1 MLVSNYIILRILL
14 NLSYSLQIYYFYI
27 NDFKRRAR
35 ILSSANDASVK
46 TEQNTN
52 INIKFKQTQQPNNNT
67 PINYPTVSPMPT
79 YSQIPQTQNVN
90 FTQEDSQYPSVPEI
104 QQPGIINKDIQIPAS
119 QSFEQILEQKD
130 RENAFLK
137 LLLQVYQD
145 QPLII
150 NSYVICK
157 SSVLMDIIKLL
168 TDCDKVDLVLNED
181 IACGGC
187 SDNSKLIYIS
197 KILITKDDKTTE
209 LKYGYNEAYSKL
221 VANGISLKIV
231 C

>member
-1 MLVSNYIILRILL
+1 MTLRG
-14 NLSYSLQIYYFYI
+14 
-27 NDFKRRAR
+27 AR

-46 TEQNTN
+46 NEQNTN
-52 INIKFKQTQQPNNNT
+52 INIKFKQQPNNSN
-67 PINYPTVSPMPT
+67 IGYPTVSPYT
-79 YSQIPQTQNVN
+79 QTQIPQNQNVN
-90 FTQEDSQYPSVPEI
+90 FTPEASVYPSVQGIPAQEVINGRSPEETLFS
-104 QQPGIINKDIQIPAS
+104 NKDIPLS
-119 QSFEQILEQKD
+119 PNFESIIEQKHK
-130 RENAFLK
+130 ENAFLK
-137 LLLQVYQD
+137 MLLQIYQD

-157 SSVLMDIIKLL
+157 STVLMDIIKLL

-197 KILITKDDKTTE
+197 KILITKDETTTE

-231 C
+231 S

>member
-1 MLVSNYIILRILL
+1 MTLRG
-14 NLSYSLQIYYFYI
+14 
-27 NDFKRRAR
+27 AR

-46 TEQNTN
+46 NEQNTN
-52 INIKFKQTQQPNNNT
+52 INIKFKQTQQPNNNNT
-67 PINYPTVSPMPT
+67 PINYREALRPGDYPTVSPMPT
-79 YSQIPQTQNVN
+79 YSQMPQTQNVN

-168 TDCDKVDLVLNED
+168 TDCDKVDLVLNEY
-181 IACGGC
+181 IACGVC

-197 KILITKDDKTTE
+197 KILITKDETTTE

-231 C
+231 S

>member
-1 MLVSNYIILRILL
+1 MTLGG
-14 NLSYSLQIYYFYI
+14 
-27 NDFKRRAR
+27 AR

-52 INIKFKQTQQPNNNT
+52 INIKFKQQPPDNVNVG
-67 PINYPTVSPMPT
+67 YPTVSP

-90 FTQEDSQYPSVPEI
+90 FTQEGSVYPSAPEI
-104 QQPGIINKDIQIPAS
+104 QQPGILNKDVQIPTS
-119 QSFEQILEQKD
+119 QSFEYLLEQKD

-137 LLLQVYQD
+137 LLLQIYQD
-145 QPLII
+145 QPLIL
-150 NSYVICK
+150 NSYVVCK
-157 SSVLMDIIKLL
+157 SSVLMDIIKLF

-187 SDNSKLIYIS
+187 GDNSKLIFIS

-209 LKYGYNEAYSKL
+209 LKYRYNEAYSKL
-221 VANGISLKIV
+221 VTNGISLKIV
-231 C
+231 S

>member
-1 MLVSNYIILRILL
+1 MTLRG
-14 NLSYSLQIYYFYI
+14 
-27 NDFKRRAR
+27 AR

-52 INIKFKQTQQPNNNT
+52 INIKFKQQPSNNAT
-67 PINYPTVSPMPT
+67 VGYPSIPSPYNQM
-79 YSQIPQTQNVN
+79 PQTQNVN
-90 FTQEDSQYPSVPEI
+90 FTQVASQFQSVPEI
-104 QQPGIINKDIQIPAS
+104 QQPGIINKDVQIPAS

-145 QPLII
+145 QPVIL

-187 SDNSKLIYIS
+187 TSCCGQSPRGDNSKLIFIA

>member
-1 MLVSNYIILRILL
+1 MTLRG
-14 NLSYSLQIYYFYI
+14 
-27 NDFKRRAR
+27 AR

-46 TEQNTN
+46 NEQNTN

-67 PINYPTVSPMPT
+67 PINYREALRPGDYPTVSPYT
-79 YSQIPQTQNVN
+79 QIPQNQNVN
-90 FTQEDSQYPSVPEI
+90 FTQEASPYPSVQGIPQPETI
-104 QQPGIINKDIQIPAS
+104 SKDIPECYTKETIPHS
-119 QSFEQILEQKD
+119 PNFESIIEQK
-130 RENAFLK
+130 RKENEFLK
-137 LLLQVYQD
+137 LLLQIYQE

-157 SSVLMDIIKLL
+157 SSTLMDIIKLL

-209 LKYGYNEAYSKL
+209 LKYCYNEAYSKL

-231 C
+231 S

>member
-1 MLVSNYIILRILL
+1 MTLRG
-14 NLSYSLQIYYFYI
+14 
-27 NDFKRRAR
+27 AR

-46 TEQNTN
+46 NEQNTN
-52 INIKFKQTQQPNNNT
+52 INIKFKQQPNNSN
-67 PINYPTVSPMPT
+67 IGYPTVSPYT
-79 YSQIPQTQNVN
+79 QTQIPQNQNVN
-90 FTQEDSQYPSVPEI
+90 FTPEASVYPSV
-104 QQPGIINKDIQIPAS
+104 QGIPAQEVISKDIPISPNFDS
-119 QSFEQILEQKD
+119 IIEQKHK
-130 RENAFLK
+130 ENAFLK
-137 LLLQVYQD
+137 MLLQIYQD

-157 SSVLMDIIKLL
+157 STVLMDIIKLL

-231 C
+231 S

>member
-1 MLVSNYIILRILL
+1 MTLRG
-14 NLSYSLQIYYFYI
+14 
-27 NDFKRRAR
+27 AR

-52 INIKFKQTQQPNNNT
+52 INIKFKQQPTNNNP
-67 PINYPTVSPMPT
+67 PITYPSVSP
-79 YSQIPQTQNVN
+79 YSQLPQQNVN
-90 FTQEDSQYPSVPEI
+90 FTTTDSQYHKVACPSDYPSAPEI
-104 QQPGIINKDIQIPAS
+104 SPNIVNKDVQLP
-119 QSFEQILEQKD
+119 QSPNFESIIEQKHK
-130 RENAFLK
+130 ENAFLK
-137 LLLQVYQD
+137 LLLQIYQE
-145 QPLII
+145 QPIII

-157 SSVLMDIIKLL
+157 NSILMDIIKLL

-187 SDNSKLIYIS
+187 GDNSKLIYIS
-197 KILITKDDKTTE
+197 KILITKDDITTE

>member
-1 MLVSNYIILRILL
+1 MTLRG
-14 NLSYSLQIYYFYI
+14 
-27 NDFKRRAR
+27 AR

-52 INIKFKQTQQPNNNT
+52 INIKFKQTQQPNNNNV
-67 PINYPTVSPMPT
+67 PINYPSIPSP
-79 YSQIPQTQNVN
+79 YNQIPQTQNVN

-104 QQPGIINKDIQIPAS
+104 QQPGIINKDVQIPAS

-197 KILITKDDKTTE
+197 KILITKEDKTTE

>member
-1 MLVSNYIILRILL
+1 MTLRG
-14 NLSYSLQIYYFYI
+14 
-27 NDFKRRAR
+27 AR

-46 TEQNTN
+46 NEQNTN
-52 INIKFKQTQQPNNNT
+52 INIKFKQTQQPNNT
-67 PINYPTVSPMPT
+67 QIGYHEVLRPGDYPNVSP
-79 YSQIPQTQNVN
+79 YSQLPQTQNVN
-90 FTQEDSQYPSVPEI
+90 FTQEASQYPSV
-104 QQPGIINKDIQIPAS
+104 QGIPAAEVIDKNIP
-119 QSFEQILEQKD
+119 QSPNFDAIIEHKD
-130 RENAFLK
+130 KENTFLK
-137 LLLQVYQD
+137 MLLQIYQD

-231 C
+231 S

>member
-1 MLVSNYIILRILL
+1 MTLRG
-14 NLSYSLQIYYFYI
+14 
-27 NDFKRRAR
+27 AR

-52 INIKFKQTQQPNNNT
+52 INIKFKQPNNAT
-67 PINYPTVSPMPT
+67 IGYPSIPSPYT
-79 YSQIPQTQNVN
+79 QIPQTQNVN
-90 FTQEDSQYPSVPEI
+90 FTQEGSQFPSVQEI
-104 QQPGIINKDIQIPAS
+104 QQPGIINKDVQIPTS
-119 QSFEQILEQKD
+119 QSFEYLLEQKD

-137 LLLQVYQD
+137 LLLQIYQD
-145 QPLII
+145 QPLIL
-150 NSYVICK
+150 NSYVVCK
-157 SSVLMDIIKLL
+157 STVLMDIIKLL

-187 SDNSKLIYIS
+187 GDNSKLIFIS

-231 C
+231 S